1 MLIYA
6 VWLDDNASL
15 NQQTSPKSRH
25 VSVGTEDF
33 VPDIFSSNFTQVTK
47 VNLYMLKS
55 EKSIIFLQIVLFSS
69 IIVEY
74 FTKTI
79 STLCKQDLLGNLL

>member
-47 VNLYMLKS
+47 VNAS